1 MEHRPR
7 IRRTGPAIG
16 VLILLASVLGC
27 EPLDSGSNG
36 GGLGSEGTAGTSG
49 SGGSSGGAGGTTD
62 PGATGGAA
70 GAGGVIHVPIPEV
83 VELDPTFG
91 DDGIRIF
98 SILNSSWTS
107 EGARAVA
114 VMPDDRIVV
123 AGTKHLS
130 SFGPSYG
137 FATRFGDD
145 GALDASFG
153 EDGDGVVHAIFDDNT
168 EISAVAIDSED
179 RILLGGWS
187 KSASPS
193 DPGALTLARYSADG
207 ILDDSFGNDLDPMGV
222 TRLSDPCTVET
233 TDIAVQSDGSI
244 VATGSACESTERISV
259 VRVLPDGT
267 ADAAFGDDGVLL
279 MDPGYS
285 TEVLISSDA
294 PGSARI
300 LVGGNVGETGFDGNL
315 DIAMASVS
323 DDGSLD
329 TGFGTD
335 GMVVTDF
342 GDGSPGRSEGLEA
355 LALGTDGR
363 ILAAGWAQTLPY
375 VGEPFVYAYDFL
387 IAAYDEWGGLDES
400 FGNGGSTFI
409 DFGSESEEA
418 VEVLGRSNGNI
429 VVVGR
434 TLPNADRR
442 KIAIAHLSADGA
454 PADGEDKTLTGIE
467 GAGLTTRGATLD
479 NHGRLLV
486 VGYVKYEGGGI
497 DMFVARYVFRA
508 LE

>member
-1 MEHRPR
+1 MDHRPH

-16 VLILLASVLGC
+16 LAILLVSVLGC
-27 EPLDSGSNG
+27 DPLDSDSNG
-36 GGLGSEGTAGTSG
+36 GGLGTAGTAGTLG
-49 SGGSSGGAGGTTD
+49 SGGSSGAGGTAD
-62 PGATGGAA
+62 PGPSGGAA
-70 GAGGVIHVPIPEV
+70 GAGGVIHAPIPEV
-83 VELDPTFG
+83 IELDPTFG

-137 FATRFGDD
+137 FATLFGDD
-145 GALDASFG
+145 GALDTSFG
-153 EDGDGVVHAIFDDNT
+153 DYGDGVVHAIFDDNT
-168 EISAVAIDSED
+168 EISAVAIDSQD

-187 KSASPS
+187 KSASS
-193 DPGALTLARYSADG
+193 FDPGALTLARYLADG
-207 ILDDSFGNDLDPMGV
+207 TVDDSFGNDVGSAGV

-233 TDIAVQSDGSI
+233 TDIAIQSDGSI
-244 VATGSACESTERISV
+244 VATGSACELTKRLSA
-259 VRVLPDGT
+259 VRVLSDGT
-267 ADAAFGDDGVLL
+267 ADATFGDNGVLL

-285 TEVLISSDA
+285 AEVLISSDVGGA
-294 PGSARI
+294 ARI
-300 LVGGNVGETGFDGNL
+300 LVGGNVGEIGFDGNL
-315 DIAMASVS
+315 DFAIASVS

-329 TGFGTD
+329 AAFGTD
-335 GMVVTDF
+335 GVVVTDF

-363 ILAAGWAQTLPY
+363 IIAAGWAQMLPNF
-375 VGEPFVYAYDFL
+375 GGSFVYAYDFL
-387 IAAYDEWGGLDES
+387 VAAYDEWGGLDES

-418 VEVLGRSNGNI
+418 VEVLDRSNGNI

-434 TLPNADRR
+434 TLPNAAHR

-454 PADGEDKTLTGIE
+454 PAEGEHKTLTGIE

-486 VGYVKYEGGGI
+486 VGYVTYEGGGV
-497 DMFVARYVFRA
+497 DVFVARYVFRA